1 MGFSVSGATVIL
13 FLGIFI
19 SFGVAYSAA
28 NDGFERVNGAYEE
41 NTEDELT
48 RQNTAVGIG
57 TASVANWGGQ
67 AYLNLTVNNTG
78 STTLSVNDTDIL
90 IDGNYTNHTSDKMVT
105 LEVGDDNETDL
116 WLPGET
122 LHANVSVETPGRV
135 KVVTGP
141 GVSASEEVSG

>member
-28 NDGFERVNGAYEE
+28 NDGFERVNGAFED
-41 NTEDELT
+41 NSEDELT
-48 RQNTAVGIG
+48 RQNTAIGIG
-57 TASVANWGGQ
+57 NASVATQAGQ
-67 AYLNLTVNNTG
+67 SYLNLTVNNTG
-78 STTLSVNDTDIL
+78 SSTLSVNDTDIL
-90 IDGNYTNHTSDKMVT
+90 IDGTYTNHTSDNMVR
-105 LEVGDDNETDL
+105 LEVGDDTETDL

-122 LHANVSVETPGRV
+122 LHANVSVNNPDRV

-141 GVSASEEVSG
+141 GVSDSEEVN

>member
-28 NDGFERVNGAYEE
+28 NDGFERVNGAFED
-41 NTEDELT
+41 NSEDELT
-48 RQNTAVGIG
+48 RQNTAIAIG
-57 TASVANWGGQ
+57 NASVANEGGQ
-67 AYLNLTVNNTG
+67 SYLNLTVNNTG
-78 STTLSVNDTDIL
+78 SSTLSVNDTDIL
-90 IDGNYTNHTSDKMVT
+90 IDGTYTNHTSDNMVR

-122 LHANVSVETPGRV
+122 LHANVSVNNPDRV

-141 GVSASEEVSG
+141 GVSDSEEVN